1 MKTFIISLVI
11 FFIIIS
17 SITIYVFF
25 LNSTLDEFQIQI
37 KVISDAANADDWN
50 KAESECNKL
59 HENWHGKIKLI
70 EVFTNHN
77 KTDAISQYILEIKN
91 HIINKDKKQLNVT
104 SDKLSLSLDF
114 LYDDELPT
122 LENIV

>member
-1 MKTFIISLVI
+1 MKIFIISLII

-17 SITIYVFF
+17 SITVYVFF
-25 LNSTLDEFQIQI
+25 LKSTLDDFQVLI
-37 KVISDAANADDWN
+37 KDIISDAENDDWT
-50 KAESECNKL
+50 KARSMCDNLSDE
-59 HENWHGKIKLI
+59 WYGKIKLI

-91 HIINKDKKQLNVT
+91 HIMNKDKKQLNIT
-104 SDKLSLSLDF
+104 ADKLNLSFKF